1 MAMQPEAG
9 ENKNR
14 RSRPLAAQSSAASAL
29 PASNIHKAPPR
40 AESRPGSAG
49 WPKKVQGEV
58 PLRQLRDRN
67 GSQFQGAERNLSSA
81 PVPSYQLGR
90 EAEGEETRGKQSP
103 ESQKLLLEMAPLVR
117 RVAFEMR
124 QHLPPHVEMDD
135 LVGAGTLGLVDALR
149 KFDPSRKVKLESY
162 ARHRIRGGIL
172 DALRTLDPASRDM
185 RRRARKVERTYRELE
200 ARLGRPVQGEEVA
213 RALGISL
220 KVWHRWAQ
228 EVHALGFDRW
238 QHFETAANSGKLP
251 MREEGKRAVRQLTED
266 PFDLCYRREQR
277 DLLNRALARLP
288 ERERLI
294 VNLYYQQDLTMKEIA
309 ARLAVDESRV
319 SQLHAE
325 ALQRLK
331 VRVRASLSPRKKVAV
346 AVARPSGLAA

>member
-1 MAMQPEAG
+1 MQE
-9 ENKNR
+9 
-14 RSRPLAAQSSAASAL
+14 
-29 PASNIHKAPPR
+29 
-40 AESRPGSAG
+40 
-49 WPKKVQGEV
+49 
-58 PLRQLRDRN
+58 
-67 GSQFQGAERNLSSA
+67 
-81 PVPSYQLGR
+81 
-90 EAEGEETRGKQSP
+90 P
-103 ESQKLLLEMAPLVR
+103 ESQNLLLAMAPLVK

-172 DALRTLDPASRDM
+172 DALRSLDPASRDM

-213 RALGISL
+213 RALGVSL

-228 EVHALGFDRW
+228 EVHALGFDAW
-238 QHFETAANSGKLP
+238 QYSERAVTPGKVP
-251 MREEGKRAVRQLTED
+251 VREESRMPVRQLTED

-294 VNLYYQQDLTMKEIA
+294 VTLYYQHDLTMKEIA
-309 ARLAVDESRV
+309 ARLGVDESRV
-319 SQLHAE
+319 SQLHTE
-325 ALQRLK
+325 ALQRLRT
-331 VRVRASLSPRKKVAV
+331 RVQASLSPSRQVTVAV
-346 AVARPSGLAA
+346 TRPVALPPARAA

>member
-1 MAMQPEAG
+1 MGNQGPE
-9 ENKNR
+9 
-14 RSRPLAAQSSAASAL
+14 
-29 PASNIHKAPPR
+29 
-40 AESRPGSAG
+40 
-49 WPKKVQGEV
+49 
-58 PLRQLRDRN
+58 
-67 GSQFQGAERNLSSA
+67 
-81 PVPSYQLGR
+81 
-90 EAEGEETRGKQSP
+90 T
-103 ESQKLLLEMAPLVR
+103 QKLLLEMAPLVR

-124 QHLPPHVEMDD
+124 QHLPPHVEIDD

-162 ARHRIRGGIL
+162 ARHRIRGGML
-172 DALRTLDPASRDM
+172 DALRNLDPASRDM

-200 ARLGRPVQGEEVA
+200 ARLGRPVRGEEVA

-228 EVHALGFDRW
+228 EVHALGFDGW
-238 QHFETAANSGKLP
+238 QHFEMAANSEKPP
-251 MREEGKRAVRQLTED
+251 MREECRRPVRQLTED

-277 DLLNRALARLP
+277 DLVNRALTRLP

-294 VNLYYQQDLTMKEIA
+294 VTLYYQQNLTMKEIA

-331 VRVRASLSPRKKVAV
+331 ARVRASLSPRKNVVV
-346 AVARPSGLAA
+346 AVARPYGLAV

>member
-1 MAMQPEAG
+1 
-9 ENKNR
+9 
-14 RSRPLAAQSSAASAL
+14 
-29 PASNIHKAPPR
+29 
-40 AESRPGSAG
+40 
-49 WPKKVQGEV
+49 
-58 PLRQLRDRN
+58 
-67 GSQFQGAERNLSSA
+67 
-81 PVPSYQLGR
+81 
-90 EAEGEETRGKQSP
+90 
-103 ESQKLLLEMAPLVR
+103 MAPLVR

-149 KFDPSRKVKLESY
+149 KFDPSRKVKIESY

-172 DALRTLDPASRDM
+172 DALRSLDPASRDM
-185 RRRARKVERTYRELE
+185 RRRARKVERAYRELE

-228 EVHALGFDRW
+228 EVHALGFDGWR
-238 QHFETAANSGKLP
+238 HGEMAANSAKLP
-251 MREEGKRAVRQLTED
+251 TREEGKRAIRQLTED
-266 PFDLCYRREQR
+266 PFDLTYRREQR
-277 DLLNRALARLP
+277 DLVNRALARLP

-294 VNLYYQQDLTMKEIA
+294 VTLYYQQDLTMKEIA

-325 ALQRLK
+325 ALQKLK
-331 VRVRASLSPRKKVAV
+331 ARVRASLSPRKKVTV
-346 AVARPSGLAA
+346 AVTRPSGLVS

>member
-1 MAMQPEAG
+1 MATQLGAAEST
-9 ENKNR
+9 NR
-14 RSRPLAAQSSAASAL
+14 RSGPLGVQRSQASL
-29 PASNIHKAPPR
+29 LRASPTR
-40 AESRPGSAG
+40 SGR
-49 WPKKVQGEV
+49 
-58 PLRQLRDRN
+58 
-67 GSQFQGAERNLSSA
+67 
-81 PVPSYQLGR
+81 LGVH
-90 EAEGEETRGKQSP
+90 GGETRGEQ
-103 ESQKLLLEMAPLVR
+103 EAENYNLLVAMAPLVK

-162 ARHRIRGGIL
+162 ARHRIRGGML

-200 ARLGRPVQGEEVA
+200 ARLGRPVSGEEIA

-220 KVWHRWAQ
+220 KVWHRWAR
-228 EVHALGFDRW
+228 EVHALGSDGW
-238 QHFETAANSGKLP
+238 QRCETAATAGKLP
-251 MREEGKRAVRQLTED
+251 MREESRMSVRQLTDD

-277 DLLNRALARLP
+277 DLVNRALARLP

-294 VNLYYQQDLTMKEIA
+294 MTLYYQHDLTMKEIA
-309 ARLAVDESRV
+309 ARLDVDESRV

-325 ALQRLK
+325 ALERLK
-331 VRVRASLSPRKKVAV
+331 ARVRASLSPTKQVV
-346 AVARPSGLAA
+346 VARPGSLAA

>member
-1 MAMQPEAG
+1 
-9 ENKNR
+9 
-14 RSRPLAAQSSAASAL
+14 
-29 PASNIHKAPPR
+29 
-40 AESRPGSAG
+40 
-49 WPKKVQGEV
+49 
-58 PLRQLRDRN
+58 
-67 GSQFQGAERNLSSA
+67 
-81 PVPSYQLGR
+81 
-90 EAEGEETRGKQSP
+90 
-103 ESQKLLLEMAPLVR
+103 MAPLVK

-213 RALGISL
+213 RALGVSL

-228 EVHALGFDRW
+228 EVHALGFDAW
-238 QHFETAANSGKLP
+238 QYGEMAVSAGKVP
-251 MREEGKRAVRQLTED
+251 VREENRMPVRQLTED

-288 ERERLI
+288 QRERLI
-294 VNLYYQQDLTMKEIA
+294 VTLYYQQDLTMKEIA
-309 ARLAVDESRV
+309 ARLGVDESRV
-319 SQLHAE
+319 SQLHTE

-331 VRVRASLSPRKKVAV
+331 TRVQASLSPSRQVTVSVTRPVALPPGRE
-346 AVARPSGLAA
+346 A

>member
-1 MAMQPEAG
+1 MAMQVGAV
-9 ENKNR
+9 ENTNR
-14 RSRPLAAQSSAASAL
+14 RSRPLEVQGPLASAS
-29 PASNIHKAPPR
+29 PASPMRRDPPR
-40 AESRPGSAG
+40 GQSGKS
-49 WPKKVQGEV
+49 
-58 PLRQLRDRN
+58 
-67 GSQFQGAERNLSSA
+67 NLS
-81 PVPSYQLGR
+81 PSPDSSPQLGR
-90 EAEGEETRGKQSP
+90 EVRGGETWGKQGP
-103 ESQKLLLEMAPLVR
+103 ESQNLLLAMAPLVK

-228 EVHALGFDRW
+228 EVHAVGFDGW
-238 QHFETAANSGKLP
+238 QHCETAATTAKPP
-251 MREEGKRAVRQLTED
+251 MREEGGTVVRQLTED
-266 PFDLCYRREQR
+266 PF
-277 DLLNRALARLP
+277 
-288 ERERLI
+288 
-294 VNLYYQQDLTMKEIA
+294 
-309 ARLAVDESRV
+309 
-319 SQLHAE
+319 
-325 ALQRLK
+325 
-331 VRVRASLSPRKKVAV
+331 
-346 AVARPSGLAA
+346 

>member
-1 MAMQPEAG
+1 MATQEGAV
-9 ENKNR
+9 ENTNR
-14 RSRPLAAQSSAASAL
+14 RSRPLGVQGSPASAS
-29 PASNIHKAPPR
+29 PASAMR
-40 AESRPGSAG
+40 RD
-49 WPKKVQGEV
+49 
-58 PLRQLRDRN
+58 PLRGQS
-67 GSQFQGAERNLSSA
+67 GETNLS
-81 PVPSYQLGR
+81 PSPDSSPQLGR
-90 EAEGEETRGKQSP
+90 GARGGETWGKQGP
-103 ESQKLLLEMAPLVR
+103 ESQNLLLAMAPLVK

-228 EVHALGFDRW
+228 EVHAVGFDGW
-238 QHFETAANSGKLP
+238 QHCEMAATAGKLP
-251 MREEGKRAVRQLTED
+251 MREEGQVAVRQLTDD
-266 PFDLCYRREQR
+266 PFALCYRREQR
-277 DLLNRALARLP
+277 DLVNRALAHLP

-294 VNLYYQQDLTMKEIA
+294 VTLYYQQDLTMKEIA

-331 VRVRASLSPRKKVAV
+331 ARVRASLSPPRQV
-346 AVARPSGLAA
+346 AVARPAGLAA

>member
-1 MAMQPEAG
+1 MATQMGMVESAPRLQPQLG
-9 ENKNR
+9 
-14 RSRPLAAQSSAASAL
+14 AQSSLERAL
-29 PASNIHKAPPR
+29 PVSRLRRRAPRPSNGEGR
-40 AESRPGSAG
+40 
-49 WPKKVQGEV
+49 QG
-58 PLRQLRDRN
+58 
-67 GSQFQGAERNLSSA
+67 
-81 PVPSYQLGR
+81 
-90 EAEGEETRGKQSP
+90 P
-103 ESQKLLLEMAPLVR
+103 ESQNLLLLMAPLVK

-185 RRRARKVERTYRELE
+185 RRRARKVETTYRELE
-200 ARLGRPVQGEEVA
+200 ARLGRPVHDEEMA

-228 EVHALGFDRW
+228 EVHALGADGWPRW
-238 QHFETAANSGKLP
+238 EAAPTPGKLP
-251 MREEGKRAVRQLTED
+251 AREEGWMAVPQEN

-277 DLLNRALARLP
+277 DLVARALSRLP

-294 VNLYYQQDLTMKEIA
+294 VTLYYQQDLTMKEIA
-309 ARLAVDESRV
+309 ARLEVDESRV

-325 ALQRLK
+325 ALERLK
-331 VRVRASLSPRKKVAV
+331 ARVRASLCPPKQVALGM
-346 AVARPSGLAA
+346 ASGAGLAV

>member
-1 MAMQPEAG
+1 MATQVGVVESA
-9 ENKNR
+9 NR
-14 RSRPLAAQSSAASAL
+14 LQSQLGAQSSQEGALRASRIRRHL
-29 PASNIHKAPPR
+29 PL
-40 AESRPGSAG
+40 
-49 WPKKVQGEV
+49 VQSGE
-58 PLRQLRDRN
+58 R
-67 GSQFQGAERNLSSA
+67 
-81 PVPSYQLGR
+81 
-90 EAEGEETRGKQSP
+90 KQEP
-103 ESQKLLLEMAPLVR
+103 ESHNLLLAMAPLVK

-172 DALRTLDPASRDM
+172 DALRTLDPATRDM
-185 RRRARKVERTYRELE
+185 RRRARKVETTYRELE
-200 ARLGRPVQGEEVA
+200 ARLGRPVQDEEMA

-220 KVWHRWAQ
+220 KVWHRWAR
-228 EVHALGFDRW
+228 EVHVLGPDGW
-238 QHFETAANSGKLP
+238 QRCETAAAAGKLP
-251 MREEGKRAVRQLTED
+251 RQEEGWMAVPQED

-294 VNLYYQQDLTMKEIA
+294 VTLYYQQDLTMKEIA
-309 ARLAVDESRV
+309 ARLEVDESRV

-325 ALQRLK
+325 ALERLK
-331 VRVRASLSPRKKVAV
+331 ARVRASLCPPKQVALAV
-346 AVARPSGLAA
+346 ASSAGLAA